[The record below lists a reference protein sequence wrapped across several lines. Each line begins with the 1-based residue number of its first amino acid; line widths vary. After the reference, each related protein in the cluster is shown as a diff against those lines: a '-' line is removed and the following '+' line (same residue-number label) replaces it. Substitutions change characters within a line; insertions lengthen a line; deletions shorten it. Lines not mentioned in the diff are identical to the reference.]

1 MEKFIERVSNE
12 TNLRKLNN
20 ELDVLLRMKS
30 EVKYSDEA
38 SKKVKIIRKRINE
51 LIFPNQEAYLD

>member
-1 MEKFIERVSNE
+1 METFIERVNNE
-12 TNLRKLNN
+12 TNLRKLDN
-20 ELDVLLRMKS
+20 ELDMLLRMKS